1 MINKRKVKFTYEKRA
16 VDLKPMSIFLS
27 EKFEKEFSDH
37 EIEK

>member
-1 MINKRKVKFTYEKRA
+1 MINKRKVKFTYEKRT